1 MQKHSQAFGNSVWCG
16 KCISQEPWGDFF
28 TAKRL
33 NKDNDTSEVNK
44 HPMMQLLVTATQI
57 SRRHSGGSH
66 STGAPIH
73 VEERKKRK
81 KRAEVRGGSSLRT
94 WARRHDPGDGRPPQT
109 THLLRRTWWSE
120 AVEDKV
126 CYWHHHMRASQS
138 CCCEDLKPQ
147 GHVINIPLGHLKK
160 RCWVLFFFCVFFGW
174 VGVVT
179 CTFALFGQSEYMKP
193 RGRCLT
199 GRQYSTGRTI
209 QRKGGGGGKGSE
221 VQVRSLL
228 LKLDRVVVEQ
238 NMPAL
243 YLLVFVLEA
252 IVPVLQTLS
261 FGLDPQLTSSWRQR
275 EMWKHICQFN
285 AVNREKLRS
294 CYLLIG
300 NFSAI

>member
-16 KCISQEPWGDFF
+16 KCISQQPWGDFF

-57 SRRHSGGSH
+57 SRRHSGRSH

-81 KRAEVRGGSSLRT
+81 TGGSQRREFSSDLSKE
-94 WARRHDPGDGRPPQT
+94 ARPRRRPAATDNSSAPEDVMI
-109 THLLRRTWWSE
+109 R

-160 RCWVLFFFCVFFGW
+160 RCWVLFCFFCFFGW

-209 QRKGGGGGKGSE
+209 QRKGGGG
-221 VQVRSLL
+221 
-228 LKLDRVVVEQ
+228 
-238 NMPAL
+238 
-243 YLLVFVLEA
+243 
-252 IVPVLQTLS
+252 
-261 FGLDPQLTSSWRQR
+261 
-275 EMWKHICQFN
+275 
-285 AVNREKLRS
+285 
-294 CYLLIG
+294 
-300 NFSAI
+300 